1 MFNPEQKNRQPM
13 ICNFIPGY
21 AYYEDMSFRLAETLV
36 NLVEWLLKQR
46 K

>member
-1 MFNPEQKNRQPM
+1 MYNPEQKSRQPM

-21 AYYEDMSFRLAETLV
+21 AYYEDIGYHLAETLV
-36 NLVEWLLKQR
+36 DLVEWLLRLR